1 MAKELRITTDDLANL
16 EAIVTKLLN
25 KNQTR
30 RKLKYQNLNIDRIRS
45 KLIPVWL
52 EWVRTG
58 KLGGRLAGP
67 RMIEIYDYYFNYY
80 LDLLPKKTNPP
91 IITVENFRYVLGKIP
106 VEKYSTRNNVYG
118 SLMSVTKF
126 LIVHEEF
133 SPDDRNKLKE
143 LKPRRFFQARRPCIN
158 QHQLDQVLK
167 FLDISRLG
175 TDYDRLLSKTLI
187 QFIANTGLRAFEVAN
202 LTLNDIDLESKIIK
216 VINGKGRKNRKVGI
230 TKDLYESL
238 IKYKESRLKQ
248 FRNRTYFFLNRHGTA
263 MNRDTI
269 HQKIE
274 RVAKNFD
281 FHFTPHALRRSFV
294 TINVAKGR
302 QLVYL
307 QIACGHAD
315 ITTTRSYCQ
324 TSEDE
329 VLEAMKNW

>member
-1 MAKELRITTDDLANL
+1 MAKELSINSEDLAKL
-16 EAIVTKLLN
+16 EAVVTKLLD
-25 KNQTR
+25 KNQSK
-30 RKLKYQNLNIDRIRS
+30 RKLKYQNLNIERIRS
-45 KLIPVWL
+45 KLIRVWL

-67 RMIEIYDYYFNYY
+67 RMLEIYDYYFNYY
-80 LDLLPKKTNPP
+80 LDLLPKKTEAPLV
-91 IITVENFRYVLGKIP
+91 TVENFRYVLGKIP

-118 SLMSVTKF
+118 SLMSITKF
-126 LIVHEEF
+126 LIVHNEF
-133 SPDDRNKLKE
+133 SLEERNKLKE
-143 LKPRRFFQARRPCIN
+143 LKPRRFFPAKRPCIN
-158 QHQLDQVLK
+158 QQQLDQVLQ
-167 FLDISRLG
+167 FLSTSRLG
-175 TDYDRLLSKTLI
+175 NDYDRLLSKTLI
-187 QFIANTGLRAFEVAN
+187 LFIANTGLRAFEVAN
-202 LTLNDIDLESKIIK
+202 LNLHDVDLESKVIQ
-216 VINGKGRKNRKVGI
+216 VINGKGRKSRKVGI
-230 TKDLYESL
+230 TKDLYGTLVE
-238 IKYKESRLKQ
+238 YKEKRLKIY
-248 FRNRTYFFLNRHGTA
+248 RNRQSFFLNRHGTA

-329 VLEAMKNW
+329 VLEAMKRW